1 VAKRKILITG
11 MAGRIGRMITQR
23 LSDKYDLTSLDMKP
37 AEGFVSHVANISD
50 LDAIRPAF
58 TGQQT
63 VVHLAADPNADA
75 PWDSIHKND
84 IVGTYNVM
92 EAAKQAGVERVVFAS
107 SNHVVGYLPMK
118 DEPYL
123 AYFEQRDDDLP
134 DPVPMITAEAS
145 RPDGF
150 YAVAKAFGESLG
162 SYYWDAFGLSCI
174 ALRIGGVHDID
185 SPEGM
190 GPLGRSLYLSHN
202 DAAHLV
208 DCAIS
213 APASLGFAV
222 VYGVSNNTL
231 RFHDIET
238 AADLIGYHP
247 QDDAG
252 T

>member
-1 VAKRKILITG
+1 MAKRKVLITG
-11 MAGRIGRMITQR
+11 MAGLIGRVITER
-23 LSDKYDLTSLDMKP
+23 LSDKYDLTGLDVKP
-37 AEGFVSHVANISD
+37 VEGFVSHVVDISD
-50 LDAIRPAF
+50 IDAIRPAF
-58 TGQQT
+58 AGQQT

-92 EAAKQAGVERVVFAS
+92 EAARQAGVERVVFAS

-118 DEPYL
+118 DEPYV

-190 GPLGRSLYLSHN
+190 GPLGRSLYLSHD
-202 DAAHLV
+202 DASHLV
-208 DCAIS
+208 DCAIG

-231 RFHDIET
+231 RFHDIES

-247 QDDAG
+247 RDDAG